1 MKENHKNIMLWKIF
15 LKEKEEILFDF
26 LSEPFISFEIKN
38 NHEENDEDFGLLK
51 MKTIDY
57 DNLYNNYEIMEL
69 KENKSELEN
78 KILCAFKAKLN
89 EIGGLE
95 NDG

>member
-38 NHEENDEDFGLLK
+38 NHKEYDVDFDLLK
-51 MKTIDY
+51 MKTIYY
-57 DNLYNNYEIMEL
+57 DNLYSNYEIMRL
-69 KENKSELEN
+69 RN
-78 KILCAFKAKLN
+78 
-89 EIGGLE
+89 
-95 NDG
+95 